1 MRVHVLGLML
11 IFSLAAPAAAQQS
24 SRPRQE
30 TTEQR
35 LGRIEQQLRAVQRRV
50 FPNGTQQF
58 VEPEIPAEVQAAM
71 GGAPQGSAITSLSDR
86 LDAIEGQVR
95 ALTGQIEEQGN
106 RNRQIDEQLTRLRAD
121 LAAQQAA
128 AAERAAAAAAPAPR
142 QPERSAAAPARTP
155 AAAPADTPDDA
166 EEAYNAGYRLWDQR
180 RYAEAQAALD
190 RAATRFPNS
199 RWASWAR
206 NMQGR
211 AFLDDNK
218 PATAARILLANYQNN
233 PRGERAAD
241 SLFYLGQALTRL
253 NRRPEACRVYDELA
267 QVYPDMRDFLRER
280 LPQARRDA
288 RCGSGT

>member
-1 MRVHVLGLML
+1 MRAYFLGLIL
-11 IFSLAAPAAAQQS
+11 VASVAGPAAAQQS
-24 SRPRQE
+24 RARPE
-30 TTEQR
+30 STEQR
-35 LGRIEQQLRAVQRRV
+35 IQRLEQQLRAVQRRV

-71 GGAPQGSAITSLSDR
+71 GGAPPGSAVSSLSDR
-86 LDAIEGQVR
+86 LDALEGQVR
-95 ALTGQIEEQGN
+95 ALTGQVEEQGN

-121 LAAQQAA
+121 LAAQQSAA
-128 AAERAAAAAAPAPR
+128 AAERLAAPEPAPR
-142 QPERSAAAPARTP
+142 MTERPARTP
-155 AAAPADTPDDA
+155 VQAEPVAAAASDDA
-166 EEAYNAGYRLWDQR
+166 EEAYNQGYRLWDQR

-199 RWASWAR
+199 RWNSWAR

-211 AFLDDNK
+211 AYLDDNK

-241 SLFYLGQALTRL
+241 SLYYLGQSLTRL

-288 RCGSGT
+288 RCGAGN

>member
-11 IFSLAAPAAAQQS
+11 IFSLAMPAAAQQS

-35 LGRIEQQLRAVQRRV
+35 INRLEQQLRAVQRRV

-71 GGAPQGSAITSLSDR
+71 GGAPRGSAITSLSDR
-86 LDAIEGQVR
+86 LDALEGQVR

-121 LAAQQAA
+121 LAAQQAV
-128 AAERAAAAAAPAPR
+128 AAERAAAAVAPAPR
-142 QPERSAAAPARTP
+142 QPERTAAAPARAP
-155 AAAPADTPDDA
+155 AAADTPDDA
-166 EEAYNAGYRLWDQR
+166 EDAYNAGYRLWDQR
-180 RYAEAQAALD
+180 RYGEAQAALE

-199 RWASWAR
+199 RWNSWAR

-211 AFLDDNK
+211 AYLDDNK

-288 RCGSGT
+288 RCTTN